1 MFSVVFLLCSCT
13 DAFCCCCSV
22 VARFIRHVARNE
34 LLLPN
39 PSVRP
44 FIDTESTFTET
55 DPEYYLLPSKIELNA
70 PQTR

>member
-1 MFSVVFLLCSCT
+1 MFSDVQ
-13 DAFCCCCSV
+13 CCVLVLTRFVV

-55 DPEYYLLPSKIELNA
+55 DPEYYLLPSKTELNA